1 MLLSFFLNY
10 RKSENTQFFLS
21 DKKGSMGDSR
31 KGAEGFSRGGAEGE
45 GRGVSIRMLMLRV
58 LRNNLIDQIAVI

>member
-1 MLLSFFLNY
+1 
-10 RKSENTQFFLS
+10 
-21 DKKGSMGDSR
+21 MGDSR

-58 LRNNLIDQIAVI
+58 LCNNLIDQIAVI